1 MDWNTVKLIQ
11 PFAGW
16 RPQPGL
22 AAKVAAPPYDV
33 LSSQEARLL
42 AKDNPESFLYV
53 SKAEIALDPSI
64 SVHDERVYQTAAQR
78 FAVMQREGLLQQD
91 AAPCLYIYQLTL
103 GGRSQTGVVAAA
115 SVAAYRN
122 NRIRKHELTRPDKE
136 HDRTKLA
143 EALSAHSGPVF
154 LIYRQTQALQSLIEQ
169 IQRGAAPSEAFLA
182 DDGVHHALW
191 VVSESAHVMR
201 LVELFEQ
208 QPRLYIA
215 DGHHRS
221 AAAARVAERHPHADR
236 FLAVIFPDDQLQILD
251 YNRVV
256 KDLRGLSTGDFLQA
270 IGQRFQ
276 VTPVDT
282 FVQARHSFGLYVE
295 RHWYQLT
302 LDARWIDEGDP
313 IASLDV
319 ALLDRHLLQPILG
332 IEDPRRDQRIDFV
345 GGVRGLAALQAL
357 VDSGQMAAAFALCPT
372 SLDELLAVADADQIM
387 PPKSTWFEPKL
398 RDGMVVQTF

>member
-1 MDWNTVKLIQ
+1 MKLIQ

-16 RPQPGL
+16 RPQPGM

-42 AKDNPESFLYV
+42 VKDNPESFLYV
-53 SKAEIALDPSI
+53 SKAEIALDPAI
-64 SVHDERVYQTAAQR
+64 SVYDERVYQTAARR
-78 FAVMQREGLLQQD
+78 FAAMQREGILRQD

-115 SVAAYRN
+115 SVAAYCS

-136 HDRTKLA
+136 NDRTRLA
-143 EALSAHSGPVF
+143 EGLAAHSGPVF
-154 LIYRQTQALQSLIEQ
+154 LIYRHTQALQDLIER
-169 IQRGAAPSEAFLA
+169 IQGSAPPSEAFLA
-182 DDGVHHALW
+182 EDGVHHALW
-191 VVSESAHVMR
+191 VVAEAVHIEQ
-201 LVELFEQ
+201 LVALFEQ

-221 AAAARVAERHPHADR
+221 AAAARVAERLPHADR
-236 FLAVIFPDDQLQILD
+236 FLAVIFPDSQLQILD

-276 VTPVDT
+276 VTPVAT
-282 FVQARHSFGLYVE
+282 FVKERHSFGLYVE

-319 ALLDRHLLQPILG
+319 ALLDRYLLRPILG

-345 GGVRGLAALQAL
+345 GGVRGLAALQGL

-372 SLDELLAVADADQIM
+372 SLEELLAVADADQIM